1 VPCLAQVPLGQV
13 VFGGGVI
20 TFGGAETT
28 LEGGGT
34 EVDGGETGAGAVLF
48 AGTTGEVCFTGPP
61 TTIGLFLG
69 PPTEFCAW
77 TGLENAQRTTK
88 DITAPLF
95 TDASFQAILTTE
107 DRLRTPLKIDYV
119 PEHQQVNPIDFP
131 YRFAVV
137 MIRRGTQRGR
147 DG

>member
-1 VPCLAQVPLGQV
+1 LGQV

-28 LEGGGT
+28 LGEGET
-34 EVDGGETGAGAVLF
+34 EVDGAEAGADAVLF

-88 DITAPLF
+88 EITAPLF
-95 TDASFQAILTTE
+95 TATSFQAILTTE
-107 DRLRTPLKIDYV
+107 DRLRTPLKIGFV
-119 PEHQQVNPIDFP
+119 AESIN
-131 YRFAVV
+131 R
-137 MIRRGTQRGR
+137 
-147 DG
+147 